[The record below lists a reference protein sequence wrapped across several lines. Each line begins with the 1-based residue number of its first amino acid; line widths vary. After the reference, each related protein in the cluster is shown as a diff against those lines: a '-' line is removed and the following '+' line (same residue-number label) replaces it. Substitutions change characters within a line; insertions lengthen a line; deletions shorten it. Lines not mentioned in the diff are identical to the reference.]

1 MTNREIVIETLV
13 TAIHGMEF
21 ARSDL
26 RKANTHCNPVEHL
39 VVIQALESLEKT
51 LQLVKSLKNAIESI
65 EY

>member
-1 MTNREIVIETLV
+1 MTNREIVIENLV

-21 ARSDL
+21 ARIDL
-26 RKANTHCNPVEHL
+26 RKANTYASSVEHL
-39 VVIQALESLEKT
+39 IVIQALESLEKT